1 MLIPDTPKQH
11 NDLVDIVVEAAQY
24 IQQVELPDGTIQQQP
39 NINSEIIW
47 MKTQIVPKPTFGR
60 FIKEL
65 KDFQALGA
73 QAEHFMTKV
82 RAIVLKQQ
90 IDLEVEGYLRS
101 VDATSSISRL
111 DKNNTQPTLVDKINS
126 SKVPR
131 YYSLKEDAKKSLMQ
145 GLFGGG
151 KKDEEV

>member
-1 MLIPDTPKQH
+1 LLIPDTPKQH